1 MNNEIKFY
9 YENTELTQQQIANR
23 LGIHWK
29 RVFNYIKNN
38 YSVEYRK
45 SRKAKCY
52 RNSKLGE
59 KNPMLGKQ
67 GIKHHNYKGEVSDG
81 KGYLMILKPEWY
93 TGRKGCKHIFIH
105 HYVVCKEMGLTQI
118 PKGWTVHHCDKNPLN
133 NEFDNLVLITLGDH
147 MKLHAMMKKEGAT
160 TISKE
165 STLKWV
171 EAHGTPW
178 RDDIV

>member
-1 MNNEIKFY
+1 MNEEIKFY
-9 YENTELTQQQIANR
+9 YENTELTQQQIANK

-29 RVFNYIKNN
+29 RVFNYVKNN
-38 YSVEYRK
+38 YSVEYRRN
-45 SRKAKCY
+45 RKAISY
-52 RNSKLGE
+52 RNSKLGD
-59 KNPMLGKQ
+59 KNPMTGKT
-67 GIKHHNYKGEVSDG
+67 GEAHPNYKGAVSDG
-81 KGYLMILKPEWY
+81 KGYLMIVKPEWY
-93 TGRKGCKHIFIH
+93 TGRKGSKHIFLH
-105 HYVVCKEMGLTQI
+105 HLVVCENMGLAKI
-118 PKGWTVHHCDKNPLN
+118 PRGWTVHHCDKNPLN

-147 MKLHAMMKKEGAT
+147 MKLHAMLKKEGAT